1 MKKVSIG
8 EAAEILGISKEAV
21 YNRIRRNSLRAE
33 ESGGV
38 RYVLL
43 DDEMQQSEPA
53 SQSSAKSP
61 RTSGTAG
68 TQSFID
74 YLIKEVA
81 ELKGKIEALQE
92 DKDRLHKEKEEILIA
107 SKEEIKLMYKER
119 DEKLGYFL
127 SFFDKPLISAKNRE
141 AKPFDVEVKEK
152 VYDEREW
159 TSLAKF
165 IRSLKRKKRPKA
177 QSLIIENIGKSELIR
192 VEGNELLIN
201 QSLDIKSL
209 KGKK

>member
-53 SQSSAKSP
+53 SQSSAKSS
-61 RTSGTAG
+61 RTSGGAG
-68 TQSFID
+68 TQNFID
-74 YLIKEVA
+74 YLIKEIS
-81 ELKGKIEALQE
+81 ELKGKIEALQS

-107 SKEEIKLMYKER
+107 SKDEIKLMYKER
-119 DEKLGYFL
+119 DEKLRYFL
-127 SFFDKPLISAKNRE
+127 SFFDKPLLSSKSRE
-141 AKPFDVEVKEK
+141 AKPYDVEIKEK
-152 VYDEREW
+152 TFDRSEW

-165 IRSLKRKKRPKA
+165 VKSLKRKKRPKA
-177 QSLIIENIGKSELIR
+177 QSLIIENIGKSEFIR

>member
-33 ESGGV
+33 ESGSV

-43 DDEMQQSEPA
+43 DDEMQQSEPT
-53 SQSSAKSP
+53 SQNSAKSP

-74 YLIKEVA
+74 YLIKEIS
-81 ELKGKIEALQE
+81 ELKGKIEALQS

-107 SKEEIKLMYKER
+107 SKDEIKLMYKER
-119 DEKLGYFL
+119 DEKLRYFL
-127 SFFDKPLISAKNRE
+127 SFFDKPLLSSKSRE
-141 AKPFDVEVKEK
+141 AKPYDVEIKEK
-152 VYDEREW
+152 TFDRSEW

-165 IRSLKRKKRPKA
+165 VKSLKRKKRLKA

>member
-53 SQSSAKSP
+53 SQGSAKSQ
-61 RTSGTAG
+61 RTGGAAG

-74 YLIKEVA
+74 YLIKEIS
-81 ELKGKIEALQE
+81 ELKGKIEALQV

-119 DEKLGYFL
+119 DEKLRYFL
-127 SFFDKPLISAKNRE
+127 SFFDKPLLSSKSRE
-141 AKPFDVEVKEK
+141 TKPYDVEVKEK
-152 VYDEREW
+152 TFDRSEW

-165 IRSLKRKKRPKA
+165 VKSLKRKKRLKA
-177 QSLIIENIGKSELIR
+177 QSLIIENIGKSEFIR

-201 QSLDIKSL
+201 QSLDIKLL
-209 KGKK
+209 KGSK

>member
-21 YNRIRRNSLRAE
+21 YNRIRRNSLRTE
-33 ESGGV
+33 EIDGV

-43 DDEMQQSEPA
+43 EGAVSADEARGTKAKA
-53 SQSSAKSP
+53 SPKNQ
-61 RTSGTAG
+61 TAPQN
-68 TQSFID
+68 QSFID
-74 YLIKEVA
+74 YLIKEIT

-152 VYDEREW
+152 TYDEREW

>member
-53 SQSSAKSP
+53 SQSSAKSS
-61 RTSGTAG
+61 RTSGAAG

-74 YLIKEVA
+74 YLIKEIS
-81 ELKGKIEALQE
+81 ELKGKIEALQS

-107 SKEEIKLMYKER
+107 SKDEIKLMYKER
-119 DEKLGYFL
+119 DEKLRYFL
-127 SFFDKPLISAKNRE
+127 SFFDKPLLSSKSRE
-141 AKPFDVEVKEK
+141 AKPYDVEIKEK
-152 VYDEREW
+152 AFDRSEW

-165 IRSLKRKKRPKA
+165 VKSLKRKKRLKA
-177 QSLIIENIGKSELIR
+177 QSLIIENIGKSEFIR

-201 QSLDIKSL
+201 QSLDVKSL
-209 KGKK
+209 KGSK

>member
-8 EAAEILGISKEAV
+8 KAAEILGISKEAV

-53 SQSSAKSP
+53 SQSSAKSL
-61 RTSGTAG
+61 RTGGAAG

-74 YLIKEVA
+74 YLIKEIS
-81 ELKGKIEALQE
+81 ELKGKIEALQS

-107 SKEEIKLMYKER
+107 SKDEIKLMYKER
-119 DEKLGYFL
+119 DEKLRYFL
-127 SFFDKPLISAKNRE
+127 SFFDKPLLSSKSRE
-141 AKPFDVEVKEK
+141 AKPYDVEIKEK
-152 VYDEREW
+152 TFDRSEW

-165 IRSLKRKKRPKA
+165 VKSLKRKKRLKA
-177 QSLIIENIGKSELIR
+177 QSLIIENIGKSEFIR

-209 KGKK
+209 KGSK

>member
-53 SQSSAKSP
+53 SQSSAKSS
-61 RTSGTAG
+61 RISGAAG

-74 YLIKEVA
+74 YLIKEIS
-81 ELKGKIEALQE
+81 ELKGKIEALQS

-107 SKEEIKLMYKER
+107 SKDEIKLMYKER
-119 DEKLGYFL
+119 DEKLRYFL
-127 SFFDKPLISAKNRE
+127 SFFDKPLLSNKSRE
-141 AKPFDVEVKEK
+141 AKPYDVEIKEK
-152 VYDEREW
+152 TFDRSEW

-165 IRSLKRKKRPKA
+165 VKSLKRKKRLKA

>member
-53 SQSSAKSP
+53 SQSSAKST
-61 RTSGTAG
+61 RTGGIAG

-74 YLIKEVA
+74 YLIKEIS
-81 ELKGKIEALQE
+81 ELKGKIEALQS

-107 SKEEIKLMYKER
+107 SKDEIKLMYKER
-119 DEKLGYFL
+119 DEKLRYFL
-127 SFFDKPLISAKNRE
+127 SFFDKPLISSKSRE
-141 AKPFDVEVKEK
+141 TKPYDVEIKEK
-152 VYDEREW
+152 TFDRSEW

-165 IRSLKRKKRPKA
+165 VKSLKRKKRLKA
-177 QSLIIENIGKSELIR
+177 QSLIIENIGKSEFIR

-209 KGKK
+209 KGSK

>member
-43 DDEMQQSEPA
+43 DDEMQSEPA
-53 SQSSAKSP
+53 SQNSAKSP

-68 TQSFID
+68 TTQSFID
-74 YLIKEVA
+74 YLIKEIS
-81 ELKGKIEALQE
+81 ELKGKIEALQS

-107 SKEEIKLMYKER
+107 SKDEIKLMYKER
-119 DEKLGYFL
+119 DEKLRYFL
-127 SFFDKPLISAKNRE
+127 SFFDKPLLSSKSRE
-141 AKPFDVEVKEK
+141 AKPYDVEIKEK
-152 VYDEREW
+152 TFDRSEW

-165 IRSLKRKKRPKA
+165 VKSLKRKKRLKA
-177 QSLIIENIGKSELIR
+177 QSLIIENIGKSEFIR

-209 KGKK
+209 KGSK

>member
-43 DDEMQQSEPA
+43 DDEIQQSEPA

-74 YLIKEVA
+74 YLIKEIS
-81 ELKGKIEALQE
+81 ELKGKIEALQS

-107 SKEEIKLMYKER
+107 SKDEIKLMYKER

-152 VYDEREW
+152 AYDEREW

-165 IRSLKRKKRPKA
+165 IRSLKRKKRLKA
-177 QSLIIENIGKSELIR
+177 QSLIIENIGKSEFIR

-209 KGKK
+209 KGSK

>member
-33 ESGGV
+33 ESGGI

-53 SQSSAKSP
+53 SQSSAKSS
-61 RTSGTAG
+61 RTGGTAG

-74 YLIKEVA
+74 YLIKEIS
-81 ELKGKIEALQE
+81 ELKGKIEALQS

-107 SKEEIKLMYKER
+107 SKDEIKLMYKER
-119 DEKLGYFL
+119 DEKLRYFL
-127 SFFDKPLISAKNRE
+127 SFFDKPLLSSKSRE
-141 AKPFDVEVKEK
+141 TKPYDVEIKEK
-152 VYDEREW
+152 TFDRSEW

-165 IRSLKRKKRPKA
+165 VKSLKRKKRPKA
-177 QSLIIENIGKSELIR
+177 QSLIIENIGKSEFIR

-209 KGKK
+209 KGSK

>member
-43 DDEMQQSEPA
+43 DDEMQSEPA

-61 RTSGTAG
+61 RTGGGAG

-74 YLIKEVA
+74 YLIKEIS
-81 ELKGKIEALQE
+81 ELKVKIEALQS

-107 SKEEIKLMYKER
+107 SKDEIKLMYK
-119 DEKLGYFL
+119 D
-127 SFFDKPLISAKNRE
+127 RE
-141 AKPFDVEVKEK
+141 
-152 VYDEREW
+152 
-159 TSLAKF
+159 
-165 IRSLKRKKRPKA
+165 
-177 QSLIIENIGKSELIR
+177 ENLR
-192 VEGNELLIN
+192 
-201 QSLDIKSL
+201 
-209 KGKK
+209 

>member
-53 SQSSAKSP
+53 SQSSAKSS
-61 RTSGTAG
+61 RTGGTAG

-74 YLIKEVA
+74 YLIKEIS
-81 ELKGKIEALQE
+81 ELKGKIEVLQS

-107 SKEEIKLMYKER
+107 SKDEIKLMYKER
-119 DEKLGYFL
+119 DEKLRYFL
-127 SFFDKPLISAKNRE
+127 SFFDKPLLSSKSRE
-141 AKPFDVEVKEK
+141 TKPYDVEIKEK
-152 VYDEREW
+152 TFDRSEW

-165 IRSLKRKKRPKA
+165 VKSLKRKKRLKA
-177 QSLIIENIGKSELIR
+177 QSLIIENIGKSEFIR

-209 KGKK
+209 KGSK

>member
-21 YNRIRRNSLRAE
+21 YNRIRRNSLRTE
-33 ESGGV
+33 EIDGV

-43 DDEMQQSEPA
+43 ESAVGADEARGTKSKA
-53 SQSSAKSP
+53 SPKTQT
-61 RTSGTAG
+61 TSQN
-68 TQSFID
+68 QSFID

-81 ELKGKIEALQE
+81 ELKGKIEALQS

-152 VYDEREW
+152 AYDEREW

-209 KGKK
+209 KGRK

>member
-53 SQSSAKSP
+53 SQSSAKSS
-61 RTSGTAG
+61 RTSGAAG

-74 YLIKEVA
+74 YLIKEIS
-81 ELKGKIEALQE
+81 ELKGKIEALQS

-107 SKEEIKLMYKER
+107 SKDEIKLMYKER

-127 SFFDKPLISAKNRE
+127 SFFDKPLLSSKSRE
-141 AKPFDVEVKEK
+141 AKPYDVEIKEK
-152 VYDEREW
+152 TFDRSEW

-165 IRSLKRKKRPKA
+165 IKSLKRKKRLKA
-177 QSLIIENIGKSELIR
+177 QSLIIENIGKSEFIR

>member
-21 YNRIRRNSLRAE
+21 YNRIRRNSLRTE
-33 ESGGV
+33 EIDGV

-43 DDEMQQSEPA
+43 ESAVSADEA
-53 SQSSAKSP
+53 RGAKSKAYP
-61 RTSGTAG
+61 KTQTAPQN
-68 TQSFID
+68 QSFTD

-152 VYDEREW
+152 AYDEREW

-177 QSLIIENIGKSELIR
+177 QSLIIENIGESELIR

>member
-61 RTSGTAG
+61 RTGGIAG

-74 YLIKEVA
+74 YLIKEIS
-81 ELKGKIEALQE
+81 ELKGKIEALQS

-107 SKEEIKLMYKER
+107 SKDEIKLMYKER
-119 DEKLGYFL
+119 DEKLRYFL
-127 SFFDKPLISAKNRE
+127 SFFDKPLLSNKSRE
-141 AKPFDVEVKEK
+141 VKPYDVEIKEK
-152 VYDEREW
+152 TFDRSEW

-165 IRSLKRKKRPKA
+165 VKSLKRKKRLKA
-177 QSLIIENIGKSELIR
+177 QSLIIENIGKSEFIR

-209 KGKK
+209 KGSK

>member
-21 YNRIRRNSLRAE
+21 YNRIRRNSLRTE
-33 ESGGV
+33 EIDGV

-43 DDEMQQSEPA
+43 EGAVSADEARGAKAKA
-53 SQSSAKSP
+53 SPKNQ
-61 RTSGTAG
+61 TAPQN
-68 TQSFID
+68 QSFID

-152 VYDEREW
+152 TYDEREW

-177 QSLIIENIGKSELIR
+177 QSLIIENIGKSEFIR
-192 VEGNELLIN
+192 VEGSELLIN

>member
-61 RTSGTAG
+61 RTGGAAG

-74 YLIKEVA
+74 YLIKEIS
-81 ELKGKIEALQE
+81 ELKGKIEALQS

-107 SKEEIKLMYKER
+107 SKDEIKLMYKER
-119 DEKLGYFL
+119 DEKLRYFL
-127 SFFDKPLISAKNRE
+127 SFFDKPLLSSKSRE
-141 AKPFDVEVKEK
+141 AKPYDVEIKEK
-152 VYDEREW
+152 AFDRSEW
-159 TSLAKF
+159 MSLAKF
-165 IRSLKRKKRPKA
+165 VKSLKRKKRLKA
-177 QSLIIENIGKSELIR
+177 QSLIIENIGKSEFIR

-209 KGKK
+209 KGSK

>member
-21 YNRIRRNSLRAE
+21 YNRIRRNSLRTE
-33 ESGGV
+33 EIDGV

-43 DDEMQQSEPA
+43 EGAVSADEARGTKAKA
-53 SQSSAKSP
+53 SPKNQ
-61 RTSGTAG
+61 TAPQN
-68 TQSFID
+68 QSFID
-74 YLIKEVA
+74 YLIKEIT
-81 ELKGKIEALQE
+81 ELKGKIEALQS

-141 AKPFDVEVKEK
+141 TKPFDVEVKEK
-152 VYDEREW
+152 AYDEREW

-177 QSLIIENIGKSELIR
+177 QSLIIENIGKSEFIR

-209 KGKK
+209 KGSK

>member
-53 SQSSAKSP
+53 SQSSAKST

-74 YLIKEVA
+74 YLIKEIS
-81 ELKGKIEALQE
+81 ELKGKIEALQS

-107 SKEEIKLMYKER
+107 SKDEIKLMYKER
-119 DEKLGYFL
+119 DEKLRYFL
-127 SFFDKPLISAKNRE
+127 SFFDKPLLSSKSRE
-141 AKPFDVEVKEK
+141 TKPYDVEVKEK
-152 VYDEREW
+152 TFDRSEW

-165 IRSLKRKKRPKA
+165 VKSLKRKKRPKA
-177 QSLIIENIGKSELIR
+177 QSLIIENIGKSEFIR

>member
-33 ESGGV
+33 ENGGV

-53 SQSSAKSP
+53 SQSSAKSL
-61 RTSGTAG
+61 RTGGAAG

-74 YLIKEVA
+74 YLIKEIS
-81 ELKGKIEALQE
+81 ELKGKIEALQS

-107 SKEEIKLMYKER
+107 SKDEIKLMYKER
-119 DEKLGYFL
+119 DEKLRYFL
-127 SFFDKPLISAKNRE
+127 SFFDKPLLSSKSRE
-141 AKPFDVEVKEK
+141 AKPYDVEIKEK
-152 VYDEREW
+152 TFDRSEW

-165 IRSLKRKKRPKA
+165 VKSLKRKKRLKA
-177 QSLIIENIGKSELIR
+177 QSLIIENIGKSEFIR
-192 VEGNELLIN
+192 VKGNELLIN

-209 KGKK
+209 KGSK

>member
-53 SQSSAKSP
+53 SQSSAKST
-61 RTSGTAG
+61 RTGGIAG

-74 YLIKEVA
+74 YLIKEVT
-81 ELKGKIEALQE
+81 ELKDKIEALQS

-107 SKEEIKLMYKER
+107 SKDEIKLMYKER
-119 DEKLGYFL
+119 DEKLRYFL
-127 SFFDKPLISAKNRE
+127 SFFDKPLLSSKSRE
-141 AKPFDVEVKEK
+141 AKPYDVEIKEK
-152 VYDEREW
+152 TFDRSEW

-165 IRSLKRKKRPKA
+165 VKSLKRKKRLKA
-177 QSLIIENIGKSELIR
+177 QSLIIENIGKSEFIR

-209 KGKK
+209 KGSK

>member
-21 YNRIRRNSLRAE
+21 YNRIRRNSLRTE
-33 ESGGV
+33 EIDGV

-43 DDEMQQSEPA
+43 EGAVSADEARGTKAKA
-53 SQSSAKSP
+53 SPKNQ
-61 RTSGTAG
+61 TAPQN
-68 TQSFID
+68 QSFID

-152 VYDEREW
+152 AYDEREW

-177 QSLIIENIGKSELIR
+177 QSLIIENIGKSEFIR

-209 KGKK
+209 KGSK

>member
-33 ESGGV
+33 ERGGV

-53 SQSSAKSP
+53 SQSSAKSS
-61 RTSGTAG
+61 RTSGAAG

-74 YLIKEVA
+74 YLIKEIS
-81 ELKGKIEALQE
+81 ELKGKIEALQS

-107 SKEEIKLMYKER
+107 SKDEIKLMYKER
-119 DEKLGYFL
+119 DEKLRYFL
-127 SFFDKPLISAKNRE
+127 SFFDKPLLSSKSRE
-141 AKPFDVEVKEK
+141 AKPYDVEIKEK
-152 VYDEREW
+152 TFDRSEW

-165 IRSLKRKKRPKA
+165 VKSLKRKKRPKA
-177 QSLIIENIGKSELIR
+177 QSLIIENIGKSEFIR

-209 KGKK
+209 KGSK

>member
-33 ESGGV
+33 ESGGI

-53 SQSSAKSP
+53 SQSSAKST
-61 RTSGTAG
+61 RTGGIAG

-74 YLIKEVA
+74 YLIKEVT
-81 ELKGKIEALQE
+81 ELKDKIEALQS

-152 VYDEREW
+152 AYDEREW

-177 QSLIIENIGKSELIR
+177 QSLIIENIGKSKFIR

-209 KGKK
+209 KGSK

>member
-53 SQSSAKSP
+53 SQGSAKSS
-61 RTSGTAG
+61 RTSGAAG

-74 YLIKEVA
+74 YLIKEIS
-81 ELKGKIEALQE
+81 ELKGKIEALQS

-107 SKEEIKLMYKER
+107 SKDEIKLMYKER
-119 DEKLGYFL
+119 DEKLRYFL
-127 SFFDKPLISAKNRE
+127 SFFDKPLLSNKSRE
-141 AKPFDVEVKEK
+141 VKPYDVEIKEK
-152 VYDEREW
+152 TFDRSEW

-165 IRSLKRKKRPKA
+165 VKSLKRKKRLKA
-177 QSLIIENIGKSELIR
+177 QSLIIESIGKSEFIR

-209 KGKK
+209 KGSK

>member
-53 SQSSAKSP
+53 SQSSAKSS
-61 RTSGTAG
+61 RTSGAAG

-74 YLIKEVA
+74 YLIKEIS
-81 ELKGKIEALQE
+81 ELKGKIEALQS

-107 SKEEIKLMYKER
+107 SKDEIKLMYKER
-119 DEKLGYFL
+119 DEKLRYFL
-127 SFFDKPLISAKNRE
+127 SFFDKPLLSSKSCE
-141 AKPFDVEVKEK
+141 AKPYDVEIKEK
-152 VYDEREW
+152 TFDRSEW

-165 IRSLKRKKRPKA
+165 VKSLKRKKRLKA
-177 QSLIIENIGKSELIR
+177 QSLIIENIGKSEFIR
-192 VEGNELLIN
+192 VERNELLIN

-209 KGKK
+209 KGSK

>member
-53 SQSSAKSP
+53 LQSSAKSS
-61 RTSGTAG
+61 RTSGAAG

-74 YLIKEVA
+74 YLIKEIS
-81 ELKGKIEALQE
+81 ELKGKIEALQS

-107 SKEEIKLMYKER
+107 SKDEIKLMYKER
-119 DEKLGYFL
+119 DEKLRYFL
-127 SFFDKPLISAKNRE
+127 SFFDKPLLSSKSRE
-141 AKPFDVEVKEK
+141 TKPYDVEVKEK
-152 VYDEREW
+152 TFDRSEW

-165 IRSLKRKKRPKA
+165 VKSLKRKKRLKA
-177 QSLIIENIGKSELIR
+177 QSLIIENIGKSEFIR

>member
-21 YNRIRRNSLRAE
+21 YNRIRRNSLRTE
-33 ESGGV
+33 EIDGV

-43 DDEMQQSEPA
+43 EGAVSADEARGAKAKA
-53 SQSSAKSP
+53 SPKNQ
-61 RTSGTAG
+61 TAPHN
-68 TQSFID
+68 QSFID

-81 ELKGKIEALQE
+81 ELKGKIEALQS

-152 VYDEREW
+152 AYDEWEW

-177 QSLIIENIGKSELIR
+177 QSLIIENIGKSEFIR

-209 KGKK
+209 KGSK

>member
-38 RYVLL
+38 RYVIL

-61 RTSGTAG
+61 RTGGTAG

-74 YLIKEVA
+74 YLIKEIS
-81 ELKGKIEALQE
+81 ELKVKIEALQS

-107 SKEEIKLMYKER
+107 SKDEIKLMYKER
-119 DEKLGYFL
+119 DEKLRYFL
-127 SFFDKPLISAKNRE
+127 SFFDKPLLSSKSRE
-141 AKPFDVEVKEK
+141 AKPYDVEIKEK
-152 VYDEREW
+152 TFDRSEW

-165 IRSLKRKKRPKA
+165 VKSLKRKKRPKA
-177 QSLIIENIGKSELIR
+177 QSLIIENIGKSEFIR

-209 KGKK
+209 KGSK

>member
-38 RYVLL
+38 RYVIL

-61 RTSGTAG
+61 RTGGTAG

-74 YLIKEVA
+74 YLIKEIS
-81 ELKGKIEALQE
+81 ELKVKIEALQS

-107 SKEEIKLMYKER
+107 SKDEIKLMYKER
-119 DEKLGYFL
+119 DEKLRYFL
-127 SFFDKPLISAKNRE
+127 SFFDKPLLSSKSRE
-141 AKPFDVEVKEK
+141 AKPYDVEIKEK
-152 VYDEREW
+152 TFDRSEW
-159 TSLAKF
+159 RSLAKF
-165 IRSLKRKKRPKA
+165 VKSLKHKKRLKA
-177 QSLIIENIGKSELIR
+177 QSLIIENIGKSEFIR

>member
-53 SQSSAKSP
+53 SQSSAKST
-61 RTSGTAG
+61 RTGGIAG

-74 YLIKEVA
+74 YLIKEVT
-81 ELKGKIEALQE
+81 ELKDKIEALQS

-152 VYDEREW
+152 AYDEREW

-177 QSLIIENIGKSELIR
+177 QSLIIENIGKSEFIR

-209 KGKK
+209 KGSK

>member
-43 DDEMQQSEPA
+43 DDAAGDSRAAKSKTGPDA
-53 SQSSAKSP
+53 SQDQIAQN
-61 RTSGTAG
+61 
-68 TQSFID
+68 QSFID

-81 ELKGKIEALQE
+81 ELKGKIEALQS

-141 AKPFDVEVKEK
+141 TKPFDVEVKEK
-152 VYDEREW
+152 AYDEQEW

-177 QSLIIENIGKSELIR
+177 QSLIIENIGKSEFIR

>member
-53 SQSSAKSP
+53 LQSSAKSS
-61 RTSGTAG
+61 RASGAAG

-74 YLIKEVA
+74 YLIKEIS
-81 ELKGKIEALQE
+81 ELKGKIEALQS

-107 SKEEIKLMYKER
+107 SKDEIKLMYKER
-119 DEKLGYFL
+119 DEKLRYFL
-127 SFFDKPLISAKNRE
+127 SFFDKPLLSNKSRE
-141 AKPFDVEVKEK
+141 VKPYDVEIKEK
-152 VYDEREW
+152 TFDRSEW

-165 IRSLKRKKRPKA
+165 VKSLKRKKRLKA
-177 QSLIIENIGKSELIR
+177 QSLIIENIGKSEFIR

-209 KGKK
+209 KGSK

>member
-21 YNRIRRNSLRAE
+21 YNRIRRNSLRTE
-33 ESGGV
+33 EIDGV

-43 DDEMQQSEPA
+43 EGAVSADEARGAKAKTSPK
-53 SQSSAKSP
+53 SQ
-61 RTSGTAG
+61 TAPQN
-68 TQSFID
+68 QSFID

-152 VYDEREW
+152 TYDEREW

-177 QSLIIENIGKSELIR
+177 QSLIIENIGKSEFIR

>member
-53 SQSSAKSP
+53 SQSSAKSS
-61 RTSGTAG
+61 RTGGIAG

-74 YLIKEVA
+74 YLIKEIS
-81 ELKGKIEALQE
+81 ELKGKIEALQS

-107 SKEEIKLMYKER
+107 SKDEIKLMYKER
-119 DEKLGYFL
+119 DEKLRYFL
-127 SFFDKPLISAKNRE
+127 SFFDKPLLSSKSRE
-141 AKPFDVEVKEK
+141 AKPYDVEIKEK
-152 VYDEREW
+152 TFDRSEW

-165 IRSLKRKKRPKA
+165 VKSLKRKKRLKA
-177 QSLIIENIGKSELIR
+177 QSLIIENIGKSEFIR

-209 KGKK
+209 KGSK

>member
-53 SQSSAKSP
+53 SQSSAKSS
-61 RTSGTAG
+61 RTSGAAG

-74 YLIKEVA
+74 YLIKEIS
-81 ELKGKIEALQE
+81 ELKGKIEALQS

-107 SKEEIKLMYKER
+107 SKDEIKLMYKER
-119 DEKLGYFL
+119 DEKLRYFL
-127 SFFDKPLISAKNRE
+127 SFFDKPLLSNKSRE
-141 AKPFDVEVKEK
+141 AKPYDVEIKEK
-152 VYDEREW
+152 TFDRSEW

-165 IRSLKRKKRPKA
+165 VKSLKRKKRLKA
-177 QSLIIENIGKSELIR
+177 QSLIIENIGKSEFIR